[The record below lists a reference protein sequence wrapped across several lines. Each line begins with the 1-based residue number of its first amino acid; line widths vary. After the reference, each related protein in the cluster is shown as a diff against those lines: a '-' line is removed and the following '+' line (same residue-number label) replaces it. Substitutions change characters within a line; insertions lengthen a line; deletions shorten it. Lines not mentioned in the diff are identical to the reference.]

1 MIETKRLTLLP
12 LTYAQLVQYIRAD
25 NSLED
30 ALGLAPNGRT
40 ISPELREAFEQTIL
54 PNVADPTKDF
64 LFHTLWTMIDKS
76 LNTMVGDLLIVG
88 APNEKGEIE
97 IGYGTYEAFKGK
109 GYMTEAVGG
118 IVEWAKSQPGVKAIV
133 AGTEK
138 TNKASYTLLEKNGF
152 TKAGETDTL
161 FTWRLDLF

>member
-1 MIETKRLTLLP
+1 MIKTKRLTLLP
-12 LTYAQLVQYIRAD
+12 LTYDQLVKYIRAD

-30 ALGLAPNGRT
+30 ELGLAPNGRA

-64 LFHTLWTMIDKS
+64 LFHTLWTMIDKT

-97 IGYGTYEAFKGK
+97 IGYGTYEAFKGQ

-118 IVEWAKSQPGVKAIV
+118 IVKWAKSQRSVKAIV

-138 TNKASYTLLEKNGF
+138 ANTASYTILEKNGF
-152 TKAGETDTL
+152 RKAGETDTL

>member
-1 MIETKRLTLLP
+1 MIKTKRLTLLP
-12 LTYAQLVQYIRAD
+12 LTHAQLVKYIRAD

-30 ALGLAPNGRT
+30 ALGLAPNGRV
-40 ISPELREAFEQTIL
+40 ISTELREAFEQTIL
-54 PNVADPTKDF
+54 PNVADPTINY
-64 LFHTLWTMIDKS
+64 LFHTLWTMIAEEE
-76 LNTMVGDLLIVG
+76 NTMVGDLLIVG
-88 APNEKGEIE
+88 APNEQGEIE

-118 IVEWAKSQPGVKAIV
+118 IIEWAKSQQGVKAIV

-138 TNKASYTLLEKNGF
+138 TNTASYTILERNGF
-152 TKAGETDTL
+152 IKAGETDTL

>member
-12 LTYAQLVQYIRAD
+12 LTYAQLAQYIRAD

-30 ALGLAPNGRT
+30 ALGLAPSGRT
-40 ISPELREAFEQTIL
+40 ISPELHEAFEQTIL
-54 PNVADPTKDF
+54 PNVADPTKNF
-64 LFHTLWTMIDKS
+64 LFHTLWTMIDTS

-118 IVEWAKSQPGVKAIV
+118 IIDWAKGQPGVKAIV

-138 TNKASYTLLEKNGF
+138 TNIASYTLLERNGF

-161 FTWRLDLF
+161 FTWRLDLI